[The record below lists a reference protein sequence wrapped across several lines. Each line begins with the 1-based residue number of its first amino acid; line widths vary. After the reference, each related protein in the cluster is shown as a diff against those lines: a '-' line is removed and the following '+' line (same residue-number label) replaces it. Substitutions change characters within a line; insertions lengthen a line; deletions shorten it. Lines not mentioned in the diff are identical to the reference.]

1 MPYLIFSSSYSKF
14 YWNNLLVDG
23 VEILRERIEQE
34 QEWSRTVSGETSP
47 DTVCLGRNSL

>member
-1 MPYLIFSSSYSKF
+1 MPYLILSSSYSKF

-23 VEILRERIEQE
+23 VEILRERIEQR
-34 QEWSRTVSGETSP
+34 QGWNRTVSGKTSP